1 MADENKRK
9 EKGALMVINCKD
21 KAEEIKREVKHA
33 VRLLGE
39 TQRRA
44 PKLTIVRVGNN
55 PASES
60 YVKGKLKD
68 CEECGINA
76 IEIHCT
82 ENISTAELCNVVD
95 NAQLNCDAIIVQL
108 PLPPQIDKEKV
119 LERIN
124 PFKDVDGLTKYTQFT
139 PCTPMAVMCVL
150 QDVCGLSLTNKNVL
164 VIGRSKL
171 VGLPLANMLIVEN
184 ANVSVVHSM
193 TSDEKKAHKSAWS
206 DVIISAA
213 GVRNVVSSSVICCG
227 TYVIDVG
234 INRDEN
240 GKLCG
245 DISDS
250 ERYYKT
256 PVPNGVGLLTRA
268 MLLRNV
274 LRAYEYATK
283 GKGQI

>member
-1 MADENKRK
+1 
-9 EKGALMVINCKD
+9 MVINCKD

-76 IEIHCT
+76 IEIHCA
-82 ENISTAELCNVVD
+82 ENISTAELCNVVE

-108 PLPPQIDKEKV
+108 PLPPQINKEKV
-119 LERIN
+119 LERIS
-124 PFKDVDGLTKYTQFT
+124 PYKDVDGLTKHTQFA
-139 PCTPMAVMCVL
+139 PCTPLAVMCIL
-150 QDVCGLSLTNKNVL
+150 QEVCGLDLTDKNVL

-171 VGLPLANMLIVEN
+171 VGLPLANMLIEAN
-184 ANVSVVHSM
+184 ANVSVAHSK
-193 TSDEKKAHKSAWS
+193 TKYGNLIKYGVDS

-213 GVRNVVSSSVICCG
+213 GKRNVLDKTYIG
-227 TYVIDVG
+227 NAYVIDVG

-240 GKLCG
+240 GRLCG
-245 DISDS
+245 DI
-250 ERYYKT
+250 EECEWYYKT

-274 LRAYEYATK
+274 LKAYEGAV
-283 GKGQI
+283 